1 MTDHEIVAR
10 AEKFW
15 DQAEI
20 TEPFPRSLERAVAW
34 ALPLTVVKLPRLG
47 LLELRNWMEQR
58 NIFFAMEIPNR
69 RLRACL
75 IARVGYGFIF
85 LDGSDADDERRFS
98 LAHELAH
105 FILDYLDPREKVLD
119 LLGDAGH
126 EILDSQRAPTAE
138 ERLRGVL
145 HGVQLTTYL
154 HLMERNP
161 AGSVEQLQVLDAEDR
176 ADRLAL
182 ELLAPKKSVLARL
195 AENGVDWCSATVHTL
210 VRETLRQ
217 QFGLPEAVAER
228 YGQMLVM
235 HQQQPNSFRQWLG
248 VKKNKCRTWSTRRE

>member
-1 MTDHEIVAR
+1 VTDQEISTR

-15 DQAEI
+15 DQAAI
-20 TEPFPRSLERAVAW
+20 AEPFPRSLERALAW

-47 LLELRNWMEQR
+47 LLELRNWLEHR
-58 NIFFAMEIPNR
+58 NIAFTLSIPNR
-69 RLRACL
+69 WLRACL

-85 LDGSDADDERRFS
+85 LDGADADDERRFS

-105 FILDYLDPREKVLD
+105 FILDYLEPRQKVLE

-126 EILDSQRAPTAE
+126 EILDEQRAPTAE

-154 HLMERNP
+154 HFMERTSSGAVP
-161 AGSVEQLQVLDAEDR
+161 HLQTLEAEDR

-182 ELLAPKKSVLARL
+182 ELLAPKETVLARL
-195 AENGVDWCSATVHTL
+195 DGKGVDWRSATAFTL
-210 VRETLRQ
+210 VRETLRRE
-217 QFGLPEAVAER
+217 FGLPLTVVEH

-235 HQQQPNSFRQWLG
+235 HRQHPTSFRQWLG
-248 VKKNKCRTWSTRRE
+248 VIR